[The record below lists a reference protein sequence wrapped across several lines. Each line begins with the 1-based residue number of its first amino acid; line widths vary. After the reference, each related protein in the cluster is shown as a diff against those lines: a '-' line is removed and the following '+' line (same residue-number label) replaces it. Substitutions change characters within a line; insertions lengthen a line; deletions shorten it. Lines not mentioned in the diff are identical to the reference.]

1 MDLQQAILNRSHY
14 YKNLKQRLDAHN
26 DKISSLNLR
35 NKWLKTQKKAN
46 YQNEYDRIRSELD
59 RTILPS
65 YHSSIY
71 KMQDKKKEL
80 EKLGAK
86 MVDTILD

>member
-26 DKISSLNLR
+26 DKVSSINLR

-46 YQNEYDRIRSELD
+46 YQNEYDRIRNQLEN
-59 RTILPS
+59 TIFTS
-65 YHSSIY
+65 ASSMHS
-71 KMQDKKKEL
+71 MQKRKKEL
-80 EKLGAK
+80 EHLGAK
-86 MVDTILD
+86 MIDTIFD

>member
-1 MDLQQAILNRSHY
+1 MDLQQAILNRTHY

-26 DKISSLNLR
+26 DKVSSINLR

-46 YQNEYDRIRSELD
+46 YQNEYDRIRSELE

-65 YHSSIY
+65 YYSPIY
-71 KMQDKKKEL
+71 KMQDKKVIL

-86 MVDTILD
+86 SIDTIFD